1 MTGLFTLGWRFVIL
15 FLLVGLVGLGGCS
28 TIYDAALGKLGF
40 EKRELLVS
48 RVKGARKAQVKAK
61 EQFSS
66 ALDEFLAVTNY
77 QGGEE
82 GRNLEKMYR
91 RVDAEYETSV
101 KRADAVR
108 DRNNSVERTG
118 RALFKEWNR
127 EIGEYS
133 DVSMASISR
142 EQYRVA
148 ERRFEELLASMREAE
163 SRLDPVLTKF
173 RDQVLFLKHNLNA
186 RAISALEGQVLGVQ
200 GDVAR
205 LIQDLERS
213 IAEQDKFIREMQ
225 GM

>member
-1 MTGLFTLGWRFVIL
+1 MKQRFFALNFWFVGL
-15 FLLVGLVGLGGCS
+15 FLLVGLFGCS

-48 RVKGARKAQVKAK
+48 RVKGARKAQVAAK

-77 QGGEE
+77 QGEDAG
-82 GRNLEKMYR
+82 NLEKIYR
-91 RVDAEYETSV
+91 RVDAEYKASV

-108 DRNNSVERTG
+108 SQNDNVERTG
-118 RALFKEWNR
+118 RALFKEWNK

-133 DVSMASISR
+133 DAAMAATSR
-142 EQYRVA
+142 EQYRSA
-148 ERRFEELLASMREAE
+148 ERRFEELLAAMREAE
-163 SRLDPVLTKF
+163 SRLDPVLAKF

-186 RAISALEGQVLGVQ
+186 RAISALEGQVLRVQ

-205 LIQDLERS
+205 LIEDLERS

-225 GM
+225 GA